1 MADQL
6 SLINLGGGA
15 AVEKFQIEL
24 NRVLE
29 NLMDPNT
36 GDGKREITLKVEF
49 RPSRD
54 RDACNLRVS
63 CSSKLAAY
71 EMFESKAYM
80 GLGRS
85 GKAEIYESNPAQLG
99 LFEPPAET
107 AANVLEMKKEK
118 KQ

>member
-1 MADQL
+1 MTDQL

-49 RPSRD
+49 KPSRD
-54 RDACNLRVS
+54 RDACHLKIS
-63 CSSKLAAY
+63 CTSKLAAY
-71 EMFESKAYM
+71 VAFESRAYL
-80 GLGRS
+80 GVGRS
-85 GKAEIYESNPAQLG
+85 GLAEIYESNPAQLG